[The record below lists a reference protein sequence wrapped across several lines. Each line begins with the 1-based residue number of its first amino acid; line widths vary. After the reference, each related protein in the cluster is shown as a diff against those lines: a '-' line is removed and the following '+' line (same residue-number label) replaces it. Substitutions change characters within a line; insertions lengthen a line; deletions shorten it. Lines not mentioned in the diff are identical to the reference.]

1 MICFHVSLS
10 GSKGRS
16 PNLDHVSLWKTARGG
31 EVLTRDEAR
40 RIAANHYGSMLRLVV
55 SSLDTMLMA
64 SWTDTIVLFFWKVH
78 VGHHQGSKQP
88 RLA

>member
-31 EVLTRDEAR
+31 EVLTRDEGNFGCTLGGTIGKDR
-40 RIAANHYGSMLRLVV
+40 EWQTILK
-55 SSLDTMLMA
+55 
-64 SWTDTIVLFFWKVH
+64 TDQRTILLELGMGENF
-78 VGHHQGSKQP
+78 
-88 RLA
+88 